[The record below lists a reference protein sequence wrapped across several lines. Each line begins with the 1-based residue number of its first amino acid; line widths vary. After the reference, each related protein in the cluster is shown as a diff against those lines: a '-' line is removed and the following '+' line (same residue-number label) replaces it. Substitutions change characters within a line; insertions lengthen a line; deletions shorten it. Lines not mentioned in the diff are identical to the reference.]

1 MTTFRF
7 KGAYIHDDSGTS
19 GGQRKLCYF
28 VMYLASYALGMLIL
42 VPYNLMIY
50 LESTWALLPMLG
62 GGGSVLALHVAYITG
77 LFDIF
82 KKVDE

>member
-7 KGAYIHDDSGTS
+7 KGAYIHDDSGTC
-19 GGQRKLCYF
+19 GGQRKLRYF
-28 VMYLASYALGMLIL
+28 VMYLASYALGMVIL

-62 GGGSVLALHVAYITG
+62 WGSVLALHVTYMMG